1 MGGFGMHSLIS
12 NDAEH
17 ASMYPL
23 DIYVYTLFGDV
34 PIQVVITLGFD
45 LSLLIL

>member
-1 MGGFGMHSLIS
+1 MHSLMS

-23 DIYVYTLFGDV
+23 DIYVYTLFGDL
-34 PIQVVITLGFD
+34 PIQVVITLGFRSFFVD
-45 LSLLIL
+45 SVVF